1 MNLLNT
7 LTVNEKQEK
16 KKKNTNEHDELE
28 PDQAQVEDE
37 NCVSKTREWNVTSQV
52 RTPLANELFSPVSIF
67 FILLTI
73 NKSNTMHLTNFD
85 GPFEFRLTIPGIRI

>member
-1 MNLLNT
+1 MPKQNKMWERKKGRERKALKKQEKYMNLLNT

-37 NCVSKTREWNVTSQV
+37 NFV
-52 RTPLANELFSPVSIF
+52 
-67 FILLTI
+67 
-73 NKSNTMHLTNFD
+73 
-85 GPFEFRLTIPGIRI
+85 